1 MNKEEENKIFQEAI
15 EFFGATSQ
23 KIMVVEEMS
32 ELIKEHCKDLRDRGN
47 IENIADEI
55 ADVEIT
61 IAQIKSIYGIEKAV
75 EEHRDFK
82 LRRFASRM
90 AELKK
95 DQN

>member
-1 MNKEEENKIFQEAI
+1 MNKEEENKIFQDAI

-32 ELIKEHCKDLRDRGN
+32 ELIKELCKDLRDRGN
-47 IENIADEI
+47 VENIADEI

-61 IAQIKSIYGIEKAV
+61 IAQIKRIYGIEKLV
-75 EEHRDFK
+75 DQHRDFK

-90 AELKK
+90 AEIKSK
-95 DQN
+95 

>member
-1 MNKEEENKIFQEAI
+1 MEIEQENKIYNDAI
-15 EFFGATSQ
+15 AFFGETSQ

-32 ELIKEHCKDLRDRGN
+32 ELIKELCKDLRDRGN

-90 AELKK
+90 AEIKSK
-95 DQN
+95 